1 SEVSPRS
8 CSDVRRKV
16 RLHLL
21 TVLASL
27 GLLSFAEDV
36 GPESEIQ
43 DEEEEEEE
51 EYEEKEEE
59 KEEEENAALRRHAA
73 PRTRQAHAATTSAWT
88 SGNAVDRSALKDR
101 DFSMAQSVRCRPVP
115 GRQQLSAL
123 NAPTRRPFSLEGS
136 RLVDGAA
143 FDASQVRAASSFQ
156 CRTPALASPRRA
168 DAARQPAVLERR
180 GGLLQFGRRRVW
192 RPPRLASVQNERLKL
207 WP

>member
-43 DEEEEEEE
+43 
-51 EYEEKEEE
+51 EKEEE
-59 KEEEENAALRRHAA
+59 KEEEENAALRRHA
-73 PRTRQAHAATTSAWT
+73 
-88 SGNAVDRSALKDR
+88 
-101 DFSMAQSVRCRPVP
+101 
-115 GRQQLSAL
+115 
-123 NAPTRRPFSLEGS
+123 
-136 RLVDGAA
+136 
-143 FDASQVRAASSFQ
+143 
-156 CRTPALASPRRA
+156 
-168 DAARQPAVLERR
+168 PAVLERR

>member
-1 SEVSPRS
+1 EGVSEVSPRS

-43 DEEEEEEE
+43 EEEEEE

-59 KEEEENAALRRHAA
+59 KEEEENAALRRHA
-73 PRTRQAHAATTSAWT
+73 
-88 SGNAVDRSALKDR
+88 
-101 DFSMAQSVRCRPVP
+101 
-115 GRQQLSAL
+115 
-123 NAPTRRPFSLEGS
+123 
-136 RLVDGAA
+136 
-143 FDASQVRAASSFQ
+143 
-156 CRTPALASPRRA
+156 
-168 DAARQPAVLERR
+168 PAVLERR

>member
-43 DEEEEEEE
+43 EEEEDEEEEEEE

-59 KEEEENAALRRHAA
+59 KEEEENATGL
-73 PRTRQAHAATTSAWT
+73 AAT
-88 SGNAVDRSALKDR
+88 
-101 DFSMAQSVRCRPVP
+101 
-115 GRQQLSAL
+115 
-123 NAPTRRPFSLEGS
+123 
-136 RLVDGAA
+136 
-143 FDASQVRAASSFQ
+143 
-156 CRTPALASPRRA
+156 
-168 DAARQPAVLERR
+168 AARLGTE
-180 GGLLQFGRRRVW
+180 
-192 RPPRLASVQNERLKL
+192 
-207 WP
+207 

>member
-43 DEEEEEEE
+43 
-51 EYEEKEEE
+51 YEEKEEE
-59 KEEEENAALRRHAA
+59 KEEEENAALRRHA
-73 PRTRQAHAATTSAWT
+73 
-88 SGNAVDRSALKDR
+88 
-101 DFSMAQSVRCRPVP
+101 
-115 GRQQLSAL
+115 
-123 NAPTRRPFSLEGS
+123 
-136 RLVDGAA
+136 
-143 FDASQVRAASSFQ
+143 
-156 CRTPALASPRRA
+156 
-168 DAARQPAVLERR
+168 PAVLERR

>member
-59 KEEEENAALRRHAA
+59 KEEEENAALRRHA
-73 PRTRQAHAATTSAWT
+73 
-88 SGNAVDRSALKDR
+88 
-101 DFSMAQSVRCRPVP
+101 
-115 GRQQLSAL
+115 
-123 NAPTRRPFSLEGS
+123 
-136 RLVDGAA
+136 
-143 FDASQVRAASSFQ
+143 
-156 CRTPALASPRRA
+156 
-168 DAARQPAVLERR
+168 PAVLERR

>member
-43 DEEEEEEE
+43 EE

-73 PRTRQAHAATTSAWT
+73 PRTRGVAGFYS
-88 SGNAVDRSALKDR
+88 SGGDGFGGHR
-101 DFSMAQSVRCRPVP
+101 
-115 GRQQLSAL
+115 
-123 NAPTRRPFSLEGS
+123 GS
-136 RLVDGAA
+136 PRYRM
-143 FDASQVRAASSFQ
+143 SASSSGHEGRCQDQ
-156 CRTPALASPRRA
+156 CSSDL
-168 DAARQPAVLERR
+168 RR
-180 GGLLQFGRRRVW
+180 GVRTLYALT
-192 RPPRLASVQNERLKL
+192 P
-207 WP
+207 

>member
-43 DEEEEEEE
+43 EEE

-59 KEEEENAALRRHAA
+59 KEEEENAALRRHA
-73 PRTRQAHAATTSAWT
+73 
-88 SGNAVDRSALKDR
+88 
-101 DFSMAQSVRCRPVP
+101 
-115 GRQQLSAL
+115 
-123 NAPTRRPFSLEGS
+123 
-136 RLVDGAA
+136 
-143 FDASQVRAASSFQ
+143 
-156 CRTPALASPRRA
+156 
-168 DAARQPAVLERR
+168 PAVLERR

>member
-43 DEEEEEEE
+43 EE

-59 KEEEENAALRRHAA
+59 KEEEENAALRRHA
-73 PRTRQAHAATTSAWT
+73 
-88 SGNAVDRSALKDR
+88 
-101 DFSMAQSVRCRPVP
+101 
-115 GRQQLSAL
+115 
-123 NAPTRRPFSLEGS
+123 
-136 RLVDGAA
+136 
-143 FDASQVRAASSFQ
+143 
-156 CRTPALASPRRA
+156 
-168 DAARQPAVLERR
+168 PAVLERR